1 MRRRCSRRLCFNF
14 FTMTQKLAVIAFG
27 GNALLKSHQK
37 GTYQE
42 QIDNVTD
49 TCRCLVPMLKAGYKM
64 VIGHG
69 NGPQVGNVM
78 LQHKAGKEAAGVES
92 MPLNFCVAETQGS
105 IGSLIEE
112 GFRRIFAEEHINRGT
127 VTLLTH
133 VEVDGNDPLFQN
145 PTKPVGPYLT
155 KEEADRNH
163 AETGDI
169 YREDPKGNGWRK
181 VVASPKPIGIQN
193 VQLVRQLA
201 DQDIVVVTVG
211 GGGIPVAMKNGYL
224 QGVEAVIDKDLASAI
239 TAVEINADEFYILT
253 DVPKVYINFRKENEQ
268 ALDVITVEEA
278 KKHLADGQFTE
289 GSMAPKIRAAIMFV
303 EKTGHTCIITEA
315 GKLGDDQCGTRIV
328 K

>member
-1 MRRRCSRRLCFNF
+1 MKN
-14 FTMTQKLAVIAFG
+14 KLVVIAFG
-27 GNALLKSHQK
+27 GNALLNSHQK
-37 GTYQE
+37 GTYAE
-42 QIDNVTD
+42 QIENVTE
-49 TCRCLVPMLKAGYKM
+49 TCRCLVPMLKAGYRM

-78 LQHKAGKEAAGVES
+78 LQHKAGKEIFHVEE

-105 IGSLIEE
+105 IGALIEE
-112 GFRRIFAEEHINRGT
+112 GFRHIFVEQQIDRST

-133 VEVDGNDPLFQN
+133 VEVDAHDPLFQN
-145 PTKPVGPYLT
+145 PTKPVGPYIT
-155 KEEADRNH
+155 KEEAEKKQ
-163 AETGDI
+163 AETGDV

-201 DQDIVVVTVG
+201 DQGIVVITVG
-211 GGGIPVAMKNGYL
+211 GGGIPVVRKEGYL
-224 QGVEAVIDKDLASAI
+224 QGVQAVIDKDLASAI
-239 TAVEINADEFYILT
+239 TAVEIDAEEFYILT
-253 DVPKVYINFRKENEQ
+253 DVPKVYINFRKPNEK
-268 ALDVITVEEA
+268 ALDTITLSEA
-278 KKHLADGQFTE
+278 KEYLTEGQFTE

-315 GKLGDDQCGTRIV
+315 GKLGNDQCGTRIV